1 MSVSAQVEGVG
12 TLEFPDGTDP
22 SVVQATVKKM
32 IASKGAPKAPAIPSS
47 PTLLEHAD
55 IAASAGSGAIAS
67 MAGGLVK
74 ATGYAR
80 EGVEKFVTGKDPGDA
95 NAAAAK
101 LEELLT
107 YTPKTD
113 RGKAVMADVQKGLQ
127 AFEDWTDKQGD
138 QAHQAIRA
146 AGDKAGEVAK
156 SMGAPQKVVDFI
168 EQHKEQVAAAYGS
181 ATKTGLNAV
190 PLVLSGELTK
200 LPGKGGELAR
210 PAEAP
215 ASAPPSGVPAAPA
228 ADLALSA
235 SPPRA
240 APAAVPAA
248 PAAPLE
254 VTPGVPRATPNTS
267 LEGASPPPGP
277 TPSPRARAEAYVRD
291 RLGLSWDALAD
302 AQKAKIERV
311 ANDARALDRLN
322 PEAVKRQLHLERE
335 GFGRAPIA
343 TTAGKLNRDA
353 PQLLREQGAAA
364 TPSGAPIR
372 QIDIEANRTLRG
384 NVETLLDR
392 IKGMG
397 QTRATAASREQV
409 GAAVAGKEAGAPGA
423 LTVKQAKAK
432 AATRAAYERARNTDP
447 DATVAPDAM
456 YDFVRGSPE
465 VLNPQIQHLSW
476 LNGWLKKAGI
486 EKVDA
491 EGAPTGER
499 RPIKL
504 TELDDLRKKAGKM
517 AGSTGDSAH
526 YAKEVMAAIDSTFEQ
541 LPDSAKAW
549 KAAREA
555 HKAERGEFANQGAI
569 ARLVETKGG
578 NFGTDPKTALEDIWK
593 VSVKNGKLE
602 DIRTLKR
609 SLLSG
614 DAETR
619 VAGKKALRELKAETV
634 NDMLRDI
641 TKGVSTNEAGEANI
655 TAESIN
661 RWINGMGGRE
671 KLDVILGRRATNE
684 LMRIREDAQITKTEP
699 TVRNVGSNTF
709 QKVLNWIHDSALGE
723 IASKIP
729 GGGIVKGAVIGA
741 KRLSDNARA
750 VKEAGQSATSV
761 AERSAAKA
769 ADKRAQAIQRSQTYG
784 AQ

>member
-517 AGSTGDSAH
+517 AGSTGDFADHTIDAFGDAYEYLMRHFATESGKSKGQF
-526 YAKEVMAAIDSTFEQ
+526 YTPSEVSRVIAKVI
-541 LPDSAKAW
+541 
-549 KAAREA
+549 
-555 HKAERGEFANQGAI
+555 
-569 ARLVETKGG
+569 
-578 NFGTDPKTALEDIWK
+578 GTDPKTALEDIWK